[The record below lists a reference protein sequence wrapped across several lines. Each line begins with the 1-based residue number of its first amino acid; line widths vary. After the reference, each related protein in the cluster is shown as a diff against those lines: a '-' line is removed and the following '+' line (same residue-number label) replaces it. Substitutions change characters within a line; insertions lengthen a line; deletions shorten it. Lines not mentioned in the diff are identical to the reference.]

1 MSNDYE
7 LDEIDKK
14 IIQLSIK
21 YPGINKTEMMRAI
34 GPAITH
40 QTHLQNRLD
49 KPALKK
55 ALSEQLMKIPELTT
69 KAQELALKRII
80 QMIQG
85 SNDKMALEA
94 AKVVLFPLF
103 TSNRLGGPVNL
114 PEGSERIVFQ
124 TRIGDGGEVQRE
136 MIVEAE
142 DVKDD

>member
-1 MSNDYE
+1 MSSDYE

-14 IIQLSIK
+14 IIQLCIK
-21 YPGINKTEMMRAI
+21 YPGINKSEIVRVI
-34 GPAITH
+34 GHPLTSNNI
-40 QTHLQNRLD
+40 QNRLD
-49 KPALKK
+49 KPAVKK
-55 ALSEQLMKIPELTT
+55 AMSEQLMKIPELTT

-103 TSNRLGGPVNL
+103 TSNRLGGPINVTQS
-114 PEGSERIVFQ
+114 PERIVFQ